1 MKKLI
6 TALVVVLP
14 MYATTATHANAP
26 VQGTMTAFVV
36 ETEKNKEKLV
46 SAKDVEPNQIV
57 EYQLTYTNQ
66 SDSAISGLKVVGPVP
81 AGTVYLSNSANAKQV
96 ASLQVSIDGGETFE
110 PCLLYTSPSPRD

>member
-14 MYATTATHANAP
+14 MYAATATHANAP
-26 VQGTMTAFVV
+26 VQGTMTAYVV

-57 EYQLTYTNQ
+57 EYQLTYT
-66 SDSAISGLKVVGPVP
+66 
-81 AGTVYLSNSANAKQV
+81 
-96 ASLQVSIDGGETFE
+96 
-110 PCLLYTSPSPRD
+110 CLLYTSPSPRDATLSRMPSSA